1 MSVFSMAGSN
11 PALPTYPIQRSVR
24 LRSSASAY
32 FNRTPAAA
40 GNQKTFTL
48 SCWFKGLPPSAVNAQ
63 IFSTPITTAPN
74 AGSYITFAS
83 GNLAVVN
90 YVAGATDTAIVTTQ
104 VFRDPSAWYH
114 LVISID
120 TTQATSTNRV
130 KFYINGV
137 QVTAFGTTIYPTLN
151 SNFTF
156 NSTVAHLIGAANVNS
171 SISQFLDG
179 YLTEVNFID
188 GYPTVGG
195 TTYNAATWAALNVA
209 TLFGAYNSYGVWS
222 PAKYTGTYGTN
233 GFYLNFQDNSTITTT
248 VNVGIGADSSG
259 NGNYWKSNNISLTAG
274 ATYDSM
280 LDVPTLTSATNAN
293 FCVVNPIF
301 AGANGI
307 SNANLTVTYAAAS
320 IAYQQRCTFTPASGQ
335 WYYEANLASFSV
347 GDAGNNA
354 QVFGWS
360 SFTNS
365 ATTIT
370 YGWLTDGAIMRLS
383 LRYAVNGV
391 QQSRINIDT
400 VTPVSTDIFALA
412 FDISAGTITA
422 YKNGVQK
429 AQITSV
435 SNVGDWT
442 PIISRDGTSNA
453 ATWNLN
459 FGQRPF
465 SYTPPTGFNRLCT
478 YNLPDS
484 IVPVGA
490 QYMAATL
497 YTGNAST
504 QTITNT
510 VNGKSLQ
517 PDFVWT
523 KSRTQAY
530 NHQLYDSVRGA
541 TNWLQS
547 NSTTAN
553 QTNATT
559 LTSFNSNGFTVG
571 ANDNGNFT
579 NGGTAVGW
587 QWRASNASA
596 VTNTNGALTSQV
608 SVNQTAGFSIVTW
621 TGTGTG
627 ATTVGHGL
635 STLPQ
640 FVIIKKRST
649 TGDWYVASYASGQG
663 LNYAYHL
670 FLNTTG
676 ALSGSND
683 PYYMGTQAS
692 LTSNVLSLAAG
703 NPNNGGNESGTTYVA
718 YCWTPVPG
726 YSAFGSYTGNGSADG
741 PFVYLGFRPRFLM
754 IKKTDTVS
762 DWWIWDT
769 SRNTYNQMQAVL
781 YPNLTSVEVVD
792 PVFNFDALSNGFKN
806 RSTNVTVNGSG
817 ATYIYAAFAE
827 NPFKN
832 SLAR

>member
-11 PALPTYPIQRSVR
+11 PALPTYPLQRSVR

-32 FNRTPAAA
+32 FNRTPASTTNRQTYTWSGWIKLGVLSANNALYQGFISTNERTTLGFQADVLYFIDTKA
-40 GNQKTFTL
+40 GVSTVIGT
-48 SCWFKGLPPSAVNAQ
+48 SAV
-63 IFSTPITTAPN
+63 
-74 AGSYITFAS
+74 
-83 GNLAVVN
+83 L
-90 YVAGATDTAIVTTQ
+90 
-104 VFRDPSAWYH
+104 RDPSSWYH
-114 LVISID
+114 ILLAVD
-120 TTQATSTNRV
+120 TTQATAANRT
-130 KFYINGV
+130 KIYINGV
-137 QVTAFGTTIYPTLN
+137 QQTVTGSY
-151 SNFTF
+151 
-156 NSTVAHLIGAANVNS
+156 VAQNTNTYINQNIIQYIGNDAGAAGR
-171 SISQFLDG
+171 FFDG
-179 YLTEVNFID
+179 YLEEINFID
-188 GYPTVGG
+188 GQ
-195 TTYNAATWAALNVA
+195 AL
-209 TLFGAYNSYGVWS
+209 TPSSFGAYNSYGVWS
-222 PAKYTGTYGTN
+222 PAKYTGSYGTN
-233 GFYLNFQDNSTITTT
+233 GFYLNFQDNSAVTTT
-248 VNVGIGADSSG
+248 ANIGIGADSSG
-259 NGNYWKSNNISLTAG
+259 NGNYWTSNNISLTAG

-280 LDVPTLTSATNAN
+280 LDVPTNTSPTNAN
-293 FCVVNPIF
+293 YTVLSPLITGNVITPVNANLQASLPASSNAYFNSVGTIAVTTGKWYWECTVNSKDSA
-301 AGANGI
+301 AGQWMQFGIVSSTTTYTNNAVGFSGNMVAGYAYYNDGFKAGNGTTSAYGASYANTDVIGVAFDADNGTITFYKNGVSQGQAFSGI
-307 SNANLTVTYAAAS
+307 SNAV
-320 IAYQQRCTFTPASGQ
+320 P
-335 WYYEANLASFSV
+335 
-347 GDAGNNA
+347 
-354 QVFGWS
+354 
-360 SFTNS
+360 
-365 ATTIT
+365 
-370 YGWLTDGAIMRLS
+370 WL
-383 LRYAVNGV
+383 
-391 QQSRINIDT
+391 
-400 VTPVSTDIFALA
+400 
-412 FDISAGTITA
+412 
-422 YKNGVQK
+422 
-429 AQITSV
+429 
-435 SNVGDWT
+435 
-442 PIISRDGTSNA
+442 PIIQMYRSTGTNQRVDI
-453 ATWNLN
+453 N
-459 FGQRPF
+459 FGQQPF
-465 SYTPPTGFNRLCT
+465 AYTVPTGFNRLNT

-510 VNGKSLQ
+510 VNGTSMQ

-530 NHQLYDSVRGA
+530 NNQLYDSVRGA

-608 SVNQTAGFSIVTW
+608 SVNQSAGFSIVTW

-627 ATTVGHGL
+627 GTTVGHGL

-683 PYYMGTQAS
+683 PYYLATQAS

-726 YSAFGSYTGNGSADG
+726 YSAFGSYTGNGSANG
-741 PFVYLGFRPRFLM
+741 PFVYLGFRPRFIM
-754 IKKTDTVS
+754 IKRS
-762 DWWIWDT
+762 DSAGNNWRIWDT
-769 SRNTYNQMQAVL
+769 SRATYNVGISTL
-781 YPNLTSVEVVD
+781 FPNTS
-792 PVFNFDALSNGFKN
+792 DAEDTVTDSYDLLSNGFKI
-806 RSTNVTVNGSG
+806 RTTGVGTNASG
-817 ATYIYAAFAE
+817 GTYIYAAFAE

-832 SLAR
+832 ALAR